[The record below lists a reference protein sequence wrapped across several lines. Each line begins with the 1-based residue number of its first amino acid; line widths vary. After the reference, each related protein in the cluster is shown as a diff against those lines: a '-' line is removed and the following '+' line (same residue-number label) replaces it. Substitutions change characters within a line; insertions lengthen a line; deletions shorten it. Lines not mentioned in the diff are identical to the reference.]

1 MNHNGLTSGMQ
12 TGLGV
17 YYFLV
22 FLLNLGFAAYWHY
35 QRRNAR
41 QATLWAV
48 VSGLFLFH
56 AFLYLAHFG
65 PTLPLGIRHLV
76 DQFMGPVTYFVAACV
91 GFWVVLQFRRYAT
104 EPAVAWAVLDLGL
117 LFGGWAMTDP
127 NF

>member
-1 MNHNGLTSGMQ
+1 MNHNGLTGGEQ

-65 PTLPLGIRHLV
+65 PVMPLALRHLV
-76 DQFMGPVTYFVAACV
+76 DLIMGPTTYFLAASL
-91 GFWVVLQFRRYAT
+91 GFFLVLLADEVLLKLGLTRRPYLRPFFT
-104 EPAVAWAVLDLGL
+104 DPITAWAL
-117 LFGGWAMTDP
+117 L
-127 NF
+127 